1 MYASVHRHY
10 IRSGGRSHGP
20 SLLENAP
27 VSTDIPSPK
36 LLSLPEPGFDI
47 VVVAAS
53 FGGVQALRTLLSA
66 LPVDFPVPIVL
77 VLHVGARPS
86 ALAQILQWRSQ
97 LTVRWAEQGLRPRPR
112 TVYVAP
118 PDRHLTLGE
127 QRAFVL
133 SEGAKVHAT
142 RPAADPLFQSA
153 ARVYGPRS
161 LGVVMTGMGSDGLE
175 GARAIHAA
183 GGLVLAQDEA
193 TSAAFGMPGG
203 VAGQRLARF
212 VLPLDKLAPAL
223 VSLVMVPGSHA
234 LFGVTRQVA

>member
-1 MYASVHRHY
+1 M
-10 IRSGGRSHGP
+10 P
-20 SLLENAP
+20 
-27 VSTDIPSPK
+27 TDILPPR
-36 LLSLPEPGFDI
+36 LLSLPEPGFDV

-53 FGGVQALRTLLSA
+53 FGGVKALRTLISA

-86 ALAQILQWRSQ
+86 ALVQILQWRAR
-97 LTVRWAEQGLRPRPR
+97 LAVRWAEQGLRPRPR

-127 QRAFVL
+127 QRTFLL
-133 SEGAKVHAT
+133 SEGAKLHST
-142 RPAADPLFQSA
+142 RPAADPLFESA
-153 ARVYGPRS
+153 ARGYGHRC
-161 LGVVMTGMGSDGLE
+161 LGVVMTGMGHDGLQ

-203 VAGQRLARF
+203 VAGLARF
-212 VLPLDKLAPAL
+212 VLPLDTLAPAL